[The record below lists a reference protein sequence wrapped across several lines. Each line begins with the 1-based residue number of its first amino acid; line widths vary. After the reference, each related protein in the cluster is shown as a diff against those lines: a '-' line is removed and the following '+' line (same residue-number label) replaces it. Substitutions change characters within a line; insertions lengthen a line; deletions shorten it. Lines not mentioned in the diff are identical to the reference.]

1 MRIKMIRRKK
11 AKSKGKYLT
20 KRKGGG
26 RKIKLNYIKLK
37 HYQYH

>member
-20 KRKGGG
+20 KRKGGAG
-26 RKIKLNYIKLK
+26 KLN
-37 HYQYH
+37 